1 MITLPRIMFLT
12 LLLVGGY
19 VFVVAPRV
27 ETSPVAR
34 WETKVAEPTPT
45 FTPSPAA
52 KDPSQFPPAG
62 KAFFGIFTERGPGD
76 LTDYN
81 GFVRAAGKAP
91 QVMMFAQGWATHKKF
106 DRQPFD
112 RIVNRG
118 MLPMLGWEPWDYRV
132 ESKVDTERGTQ
143 PAYRLSKITDGSYDA
158 YIRSYAEGIKA
169 LGYPVALRFAHE
181 MNGYWYPW
189 CESANGNKRGDYVA
203 AWRHVHDLF
212 DDAGVRNVIWVWSP
226 NVVYENSTP
235 LSQLYPG
242 DDYVDWV
249 GLSGYYG
256 TAGMETYQTFEQIYR
271 NTLSELKSVSKRP
284 IVVTEVAATDAAGRK
299 AEWITD
305 LLKTL
310 PKHPEIIGFM
320 WYESV
325 KETDWRIAASPAASA
340 AFAAGVATP
349 YFSAT
354 WAPDTV
360 PRRTLPAVAASP
372 APSASRTSASPTP
385 SASRSR

>member
-1 MITLPRIMFLT
+1 MITLPRIMFLA
-12 LLLVGGY
+12 LLVIGGY

-27 ETSPVAR
+27 ESSPVAT
-34 WETKVAEPTPT
+34 WQSQVAEPTPT
-45 FTPSPAA
+45 FTPSPKA
-52 KDPSQFPPAG
+52 KDPEQFPPVG
-62 KAFFGIFTERGPGD
+62 KAFFGIFTDRGPGD

-81 GFVRAAGKAP
+81 GFVQAAGRGP

-118 MLPMLGWEPWDYRV
+118 MLPMLGWEPWNYRV

-143 PAYRLSKITDGSYDA
+143 PEYRLAKITGGAYDA
-158 YIRSYAEGIKA
+158 YIKSYAEGIKA

-203 AWRHVHDLF
+203 AWKHVHDLF
-212 DDAGVRNVIWVWSP
+212 DAAGARNVIWVWSP

-256 TAGMETYQTFEQIYR
+256 TVGMETYQTFEQIYR
-271 NTLSELKSVSKRP
+271 NTLSELKQVSKRP

-325 KETDWRIAASPAASA
+325 KETDWRISVSKTASA
-340 AFAAGVATP
+340 AFAQGVAQP
-349 YFSAT
+349 YFSVT
-354 WAPDTV
+354 WSPDTV
-360 PRRTLPAVAASP
+360 PRRTLPAVAAS
-372 APSASRTSASPTP
+372 ASPSASRSASPTP

>member
-1 MITLPRIMFLT
+1 MITLPRLMFLA

-19 VFVVAPRV
+19 VFVIAPRV
-27 ETSPVAR
+27 EA
-34 WETKVAEPTPT
+34 ETTPQALWQSKLAEPKPT
-45 FTPSPAA
+45 FTPAPKAADPEYFPA
-52 KDPSQFPPAG
+52 AG

-81 GFVRAAGKAP
+81 GFVQAAGRAP
-91 QVMMFAQGWATHKKF
+91 QVMMFAQGWAVHKTF

-118 MLPMLGWEPWDYRV
+118 MLPMLGWEPWDYRA
-132 ESKVDTERGTQ
+132 ESKQDTERGTQ
-143 PAYRLSKITDGSYDA
+143 PEYRLAKITGGSYDA
-158 YIRSYAEGIKA
+158 YIKAWAAGIKD
-169 LGYPVALRFAHE
+169 LGYPVAMRFAHE

-212 DDAGVRNVIWVWSP
+212 AAAGAKNVIWVWSP
-226 NVVYENSTP
+226 NVAYENSTP

-256 TAGMETYQTFEQIYR
+256 TAGMETYQTFEQIYKP
-271 NTLSELKSVSKRP
+271 TLAELKSISKRP
-284 IVVTEVAATDAAGRK
+284 IVVTEIAATDAQGRK

-305 LLKTL
+305 LLRTL
-310 PKHPEIIGFM
+310 PKHPEIIGFL

-340 AFAAGVATP
+340 AFAKGVAPP
-349 YFSAT
+349 YFGAAWSPAT
-354 WAPDTV
+354 L
-360 PRRTLPAVAASP
+360 PRRTLPAS
-372 APSASRTSASPTP
+372 PSASSSPSNAASATP